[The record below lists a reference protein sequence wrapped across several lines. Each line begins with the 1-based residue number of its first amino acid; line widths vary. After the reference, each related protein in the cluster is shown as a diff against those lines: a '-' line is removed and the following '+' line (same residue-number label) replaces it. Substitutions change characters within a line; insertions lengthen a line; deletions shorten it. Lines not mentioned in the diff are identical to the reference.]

1 MILSQVVFQTDSST
15 VPTHQKKS
23 VLIRTSSQ
31 VTGIA
36 CHASRAV
43 PSATSRKRRLN
54 GSGTIVDYDLRQ
66 TTIRWAGFCSRESR
80 KGPALRTRG
89 ESEIRNCG

>member
-1 MILSQVVFQTDSST
+1 MILSKVVFQTDSST

-43 PSATSRKRRLN
+43 PLATSRKRRLN
-54 GSGTIVDYDLRQ
+54 GSGPIVDYDLCQ

-80 KGPALRTRG
+80 EGPALRTRG
-89 ESEIRNCG
+89 ETEN